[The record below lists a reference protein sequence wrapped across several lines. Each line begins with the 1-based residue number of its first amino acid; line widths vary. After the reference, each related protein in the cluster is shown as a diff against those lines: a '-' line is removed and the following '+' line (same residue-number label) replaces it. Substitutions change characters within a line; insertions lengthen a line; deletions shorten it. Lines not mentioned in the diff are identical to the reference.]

1 MRRFYY
7 QPMKKHTLNTPRLYL
22 RGFMP
27 QDAGDLLAYLA
38 CPRSNCF
45 LDEKLSSLEAAKQS
59 IAQRSQDPLQ
69 LALVLKEE
77 QTVIGHVFARK
88 ESPDTYSVGWC
99 LNARYEGNGYAFEA
113 ACAYLSF
120 LFFSQN
126 ARRVY
131 AYVQEGNTRS
141 QKLCEKLGFRREGLF
156 KEFISFITSP
166 DGSPVYENTLQ
177 YAILKKEWEKIH
189 NMEIAQAE

>member
-1 MRRFYY
+1 MEPIYT
-7 QPMKKHTLNTPRLYL
+7 KRLCL
-22 RGFMP
+22 RGFIP

-45 LDEKLSSLEAAKQS
+45 LDEKLLSLEEARQS
-59 IAQRSQDPLQ
+59 IAGRSQDPLQ

-99 LNARYEGNGYAFEA
+99 LNARYEGKGYAFEA

-120 LFFSQN
+120 LFFAQN

-141 QKLCEKLGFRREGLF
+141 QKLCEKLGLRLEGVF
-156 KEFISFITSP
+156 KEFISFTSLP
-166 DGSPVYENTLQ
+166 DGTPVYENTLQ
-177 YAILKKEWEKIH
+177 YAILKKEWENLHDGEMARTSTLDPQKRL
-189 NMEIAQAE
+189 N